1 MGKIK
6 KSSANAAAVIAVAF
20 SFCMYVA
27 AFEPFGAA
35 ELAYV
40 FAVPAILACRFLC
53 GKNEAAQ
60 RRAAL
65 ERAGLAEKTDPRDSE
80 AQKKRGK
87 KIWLVS
93 AFAFSYAAWIAILV
107 WLRHVYPPAGYA
119 AVMLLPLIIAGL
131 FIFPWFAMLPKMLPS
146 LGENHAARLVKLAGA
161 ASLWVALE
169 WVRSWIFSGFPWNLL
184 AHSQWLRPA
193 SIQSAEY
200 GGVWIV
206 SFTLIF
212 FNLAIAE
219 YVYRLFEWQRWKMS
233 SNFAG
238 KIPYSRFSPEFY
250 AALALAMS
258 GVWIYISK
266 MPRPENRETAFC
278 AGMVQ
283 TDFAGI

>member
-65 ERAGLAEKTDPRDSE
+65 ERAGLADKTDPRDSE

-93 AFAFSYAAWIAILV
+93 AFAGSYAAWIE
-107 WLRHVYPPAGYA
+107 
-119 AVMLLPLIIAGL
+119 
-131 FIFPWFAMLPKMLPS
+131 S
-146 LGENHAARLVKLAGA
+146 L
-161 ASLWVALE
+161 
-169 WVRSWIFSGFPWNLL
+169 
-184 AHSQWLRPA
+184 
-193 SIQSAEY
+193 
-200 GGVWIV
+200 
-206 SFTLIF
+206 
-212 FNLAIAE
+212 
-219 YVYRLFEWQRWKMS
+219 
-233 SNFAG
+233 
-238 KIPYSRFSPEFY
+238 
-250 AALALAMS
+250 
-258 GVWIYISK
+258 
-266 MPRPENRETAFC
+266 
-278 AGMVQ
+278 
-283 TDFAGI
+283 